1 MPSDKD
7 RKTLQQQVLTA
18 TAYFLHII
26 GAAAML
32 YQQANYW
39 KQPYHTSALTGQAW
53 VNKLINGHPDRIFN
67 ELRMHLHV
75 FLAFVANLRLICGL
89 ETSKHRVSVEEQ
101 AAIFLYACVTG
112 LSIRH
117 LGERFQRSNDTIS
130 KYFQKVLNAV
140 SSGPFYDLYVK
151 LPDLSTPIP
160 DYILT
165 NSKFFPY
172 FRSVLGALDGTHINA
187 FTSAA
192 DQHAS
197 HDHKGGITQNFLAAC
212 SFDFHFL
219 YIINGF
225 EGSAADATMYLH
237 AHLLDFAIPQG
248 KYYIADAGFAI
259 CDTLLVP
266 YHGVHYHLA
275 EWGQAGVR
283 PANKEELYN
292 LCHAQAPNVVECIF
306 GVLKKRWDILNRPPQ
321 YDLSIQAKI
330 PAGLGSVHNF
340 IMDHNETDL
349 EHYLDQEPTPE
360 NNTST
365 GALGDGLISH
375 VERARAT
382 ALRDE
387 IATQMRNDYQQF
399 LCEHPEVLEE
409 NFIPEN
415 E

>member
-7 RKTLQQQVLTA
+7 RKTLQQRVLTA

-53 VNKLINGHPDRIFN
+53 VDELINGHPDRIFN
-67 ELRMHLHV
+67 KLGMRLHI
-75 FLAFVANLRLICGL
+75 LPESSQC
-89 ETSKHRVSVEEQ
+89 SV
-101 AAIFLYACVTG
+101 IW
-112 LSIRH
+112 
-117 LGERFQRSNDTIS
+117 
-130 KYFQKVLNAV
+130 
-140 SSGPFYDLYVK
+140 PFYDLYVK
-151 LPDLSTPIP
+151 LPDLLTPIP

-172 FRSVLGALDGTHINA
+172 FRSALGALDGTHINA

-192 DQHAS
+192 DRHAS
-197 HDHKGGITQNFLAAC
+197 HDCKGGITQNCLAAC
-212 SFDFHFL
+212 SFDFRFL
-219 YIINGF
+219 YIITGF
-225 EGSAADATMYLH
+225 EGSAANATMENTTLRMQGLQFVIRYWFPIVEF
-237 AHLLDFAIPQG
+237 ATILLNG
-248 KYYIADAGFAI
+248 
-259 CDTLLVP
+259 
-266 YHGVHYHLA
+266 A
-275 EWGQAGVR
+275 EQE

-292 LCHAQAPNVVECIF
+292 LRHAQARNVVEHIF
-306 GVLKKRWDILNRPPQ
+306 GVLKKCWDILNRPPQ

-340 IMDHNETDL
+340 IMDHDETDL

-365 GALGDGLISH
+365 GALGDGSISC

-387 IATQMRNDYQQF
+387 IATQMWNDYQQF

-409 NFIPEN
+409 NFVPEN